1 MTDDT
6 APEGA
11 EDGTVEWRGVNGANG
26 EWVDP
31 LEQRVHLLYAALA
44 RRDLSDIAAQLASE
58 VVWEDARSH
67 PFGGTLELL
76 SGDMTLVR
84 HPVRQSHL
92 IFIFLAETEVSR

>member
-1 MTDDT
+1 M
-6 APEGA
+6 ARRQRSE
-11 EDGTVEWRGVNGANG
+11 RRF
-26 EWVDP
+26 VDP
-31 LEQRVHLLYAALA
+31 LEQRVHSLHAALA